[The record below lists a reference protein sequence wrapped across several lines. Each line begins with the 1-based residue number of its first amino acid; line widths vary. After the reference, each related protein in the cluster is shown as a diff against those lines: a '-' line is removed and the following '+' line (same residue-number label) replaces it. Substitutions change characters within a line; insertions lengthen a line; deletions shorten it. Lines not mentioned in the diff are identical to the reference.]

1 MFGDQY
7 FGQQVYAWINTFTT
21 PPVPP
26 TPKGGIGRR
35 RVAIDMTEA
44 QIEQEDEEF
53 ITMALS
59 LMTARR

>member
-7 FGQQVYAWINTFTT
+7 FGQQVYAWINTAFT
-21 PPVPP
+21 PP
-26 TPKGGIGRR
+26 TPPKPSGGIGRR

-44 QIEQEDEEF
+44 EIEQEDEEF